1 MLSSGETL
9 HSHAV
14 QARWYPNPPCTDAQY
29 RSSTLWHSWVQAQTR
44 QNPTCTGRQCYPGFS
59 RTARPHGDGKDQRGS
74 LAPRRAPGHCTRK
87 SRPLAYGDT
96 ALPSLISNRAP
107 IPHPPEASLPACTL
121 PLRQGAAGDCA
132 RGQTVWRRVALR
144 RRGSGALALVARV
157 RQRRCV
163 LDGTCVRVSHH
174 TPIRRSMW
182 DAPGRPRSRHR
193 KSCSGACPTC
203 PVHSPSL
210 EGACHL

>member
-1 MLSSGETL
+1 MVQCLSYMCPVTSMADSATSLE
-9 HSHAV
+9 
-14 QARWYPNPPCTDAQY
+14 
-29 RSSTLWHSWVQAQTR
+29 
-44 QNPTCTGRQCYPGFS
+44 TGRLCARGLRCAGCVRS
-59 RTARPHGDGKDQRGS
+59 IRASDTTAR
-74 LAPRRAPGHCTRK
+74 ARRAPF
-87 SRPLAYGDT
+87 SRGLHA
-96 ALPSLISNRAP
+96 PSWY
-107 IPHPPEASLPACTL
+107 PPGAL

-163 LDGTCVRVSHH
+163 LDGTCVRASHH
-174 TPIRRSMW
+174 TPNWRSMW
-182 DAPGRPRSRHR
+182 DASSRPRSRHR

-210 EGACHL
+210 EGAQFPCHLRS